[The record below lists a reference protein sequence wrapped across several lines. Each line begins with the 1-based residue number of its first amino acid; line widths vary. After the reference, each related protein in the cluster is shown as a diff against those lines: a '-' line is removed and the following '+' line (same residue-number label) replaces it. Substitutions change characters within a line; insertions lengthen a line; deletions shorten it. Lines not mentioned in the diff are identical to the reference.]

1 MPLWVVCGVNVS
13 SCLGLCCSLMQH
25 IYSPYLIS
33 YNFAIHFIFTSTFLC
48 ECACMCSCVCVCVC
62 AVPACVCA
70 QWLCHSAKRWT
81 RCWQATQSVD
91 SPRGHAALEAE
102 NGACHPNH
110 QPPLPLPSPPPPPS
124 PSANRPTPRSPLP
137 GPQRLGCGLWM
148 SATSWLSAQG
158 LAGDWPVVEVQYQAL
173 SVSSSFHFLP
183 PLSAAWAAVSGANIL

>member
-13 SCLGLCCSLMQH
+13 SCRGLCCSSMQH
-25 IYSPYLIS
+25 IYSPYLRS
-33 YNFAIHFIFTSTFLC
+33 YNFTIHFIFISTFLRQR
-48 ECACMCSCVCVCVC
+48 ACMCSRVCVCLCCARLCVRAVALSPGQALDTVLAGDTVC
-62 AVPACVCA
+62 GFSSWSCCSGGRERCVPPKPPA
-70 QWLCHSAKRWT
+70 
-81 RCWQATQSVD
+81 
-91 SPRGHAALEAE
+91 SPLH
-102 NGACHPNH
+102 
-110 QPPLPLPSPPPPPS
+110 LPHPPPPPS

-183 PLSAAWAAVSGANIL
+183 PLGAAWAAVSGANIL